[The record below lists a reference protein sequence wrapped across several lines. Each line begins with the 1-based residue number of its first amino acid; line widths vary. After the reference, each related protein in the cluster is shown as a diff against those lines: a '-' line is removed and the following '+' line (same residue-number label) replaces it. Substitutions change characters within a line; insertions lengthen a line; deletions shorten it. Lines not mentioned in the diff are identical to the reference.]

1 MEPYKESYK
10 GCEILISKND
20 TLSINTKL
28 IEYEF
33 NVSDNTWYSRYLP
46 YSQYD
51 SLLEMAKAIV
61 SNTAEFATTP
71 D

>member
-33 NVSDNTWYSRYLP
+33 NASDNTWYSRYLP

-61 SNTAEFATTP
+61 SNAAEFATTP